1 MKTTSLRSVFWG
13 LIFAATTISAAAGAG
28 RRVIIIDVDG
38 LRREA
43 FYFAVNQGVLPNF
56 ERILG
61 GRNFERALRFD
72 KATTVFPSVTLTGQA
87 SLFTGAYPAKHGIV
101 GNQWFNRAK
110 DQFTDYMS
118 VFGAHCVYGI
128 ELAGLGTEVFR
139 NGECEGG
146 LANRNLQSPTL
157 YEAAA
162 KAGKSS
168 FVIFNQ
174 YTRQASRV
182 ARPSLGELALFGF
195 SEVPVEPDPAN
206 FRAYDA
212 LMMYH
217 ALDAVWES
225 GFPDILTLYFSG
237 LDATGHK
244 LGVGTGVD
252 AQVVYL
258 HEEIDFWIS
267 FLLWELERADPRWLD
282 NTLFVITA
290 DHGQTNVG
298 TSARIGEKLASVASA
313 DVRTADNGGM
323 VHLYVKRAHS
333 GWPEPPRMEEDIRPA
348 AENLTRSEEAKEFT
362 WKILV
367 RDPEQGYLVYTG
379 GDAPYRAL
387 SKDDDLK
394 EKKELIQGLNSPR
407 SGDILVLLKPGTY
420 TRETTGWLFGLAG
433 WGEAANHG
441 SIFES
446 DLAVPLILAGGGV
459 KPGVSTQPAST
470 VNIARTIADY
480 LGFSMPEAAERLP
493 GLSAEPIITTV
504 AGNGTAASSGDGGPA
519 TSASLNTPAGLAIAA
534 NGDLYISEMWGW
546 KVRRVDARGVISTVA
561 GNGMRGFAGDGGPAT
576 AASLG
581 EPYDLAVDAAGNV
594 FVLDIGN
601 QRVRR
606 VDRQGVITTV
616 AGDGRVSFGGD
627 GGPATRASL
636 YEPKGVAV
644 DEAGNLYIA
653 DTFHHRIRKVDRA
666 GIITTVAGNGV
677 SGFSGDGGP
686 ATQASLNFPY
696 DIAPDSSGNLYIADN
711 GNYRIRKV
719 SAKGIISTVAG
730 NGQGG
735 FSGDFGPATEAAL
748 YSAGGVAADGSGN
761 LYIADLGNYRIR
773 KVSANGII
781 STVAGNGV
789 AGFSGDGSAAT
800 QASLRGPIHVA
811 LDAAGNLYIAD
822 AGNHRIRRVQMAP
835 APGFPAG
842 LSMAGDAQG
851 ASGGR

>member
-1 MKTTSLRSVFWG
+1 MSL
-13 LIFAATTISAAAGAG
+13 
-28 RRVIIIDVDG
+28 
-38 LRREA
+38 
-43 FYFAVNQGVLPNF
+43 
-56 ERILG
+56 
-61 GRNFERALRFD
+61 
-72 KATTVFPSVTLTGQA
+72 
-87 SLFTGAYPAKHGIV
+87 
-101 GNQWFNRAK
+101 
-110 DQFTDYMS
+110 
-118 VFGAHCVYGI
+118 FGAHCVYGV
-128 ELAGLGTEVFR
+128 ELFGLGTEIFR
-139 NGECEGG
+139 SGECEGG
-146 LANRNLQSPTL
+146 LANRDLQSSTL
-157 YEAAA
+157 YEAAT

-168 FVIFNQ
+168 LVIFNQ
-174 YTRQASRV
+174 YTKQATQAV
-182 ARPSLGELALFGF
+182 WPSLGEMTLFGF
-195 SEVPVEPDPAN
+195 SEIPLEPDTAN

-217 ALDAVWES
+217 ALDTVRER

-237 LDATGHK
+237 LDASGHK

-252 AQVVYL
+252 TQVVYL
-258 HEEIDFWIS
+258 KEEIDFWIS
-267 FLLWELERADPRWLD
+267 FLIWELERADPRWLE

-313 DVRTADNGGM
+313 DVRTADNGGI

-407 SGDILVLLKPGTY
+407 SGDILALLKPGTY
-420 TRETTGWLFGLAG
+420 TTEVTGWLSGTAR

-441 SIFES
+441 SIFDS

-459 KPGVSTQPAST
+459 KAGVSTEPAST

-519 TSASLNTPAGLAIAA
+519 TSAGLNEPSGLAIAA
-534 NGDLYISEMWGW
+534 NGDLYISEFKGH

-576 AASLG
+576 VASLNSPSG
-581 EPYDLAVDAAGNV
+581 LAVDGAGNI
-594 FVLDIGN
+594 FVADLVN

-616 AGDGRVSFGGD
+616 AGDGRADFSGD
-627 GGPATRASL
+627 GGPAIRASL
-636 YEPKGVAV
+636 NYPAGVAV
-644 DEAGNLYIA
+644 DGAGNLYIA
-653 DTFHHRIRKVDRA
+653 DVQSHRIRKVDRA
-666 GIITTVAGNGV
+666 GIITTVAGSGAR
-677 SGFSGDGGP
+677 GFSGDGGP
-686 ATQASLNFPY
+686 ATLASLNLPS
-696 DIAPDSSGNLYIADN
+696 DVTADSSGNLYVADIDN
-711 GNYRIRKV
+711 QRVRKV
-719 SAKGIISTVAG
+719 SVNGIISTVAG
-730 NGQGG
+730 NGRAG
-735 FSGDFGPATEAAL
+735 FSGDLGPATEAAL
-748 YSAGGVAADGSGN
+748 CWPIHMALDGSGS
-761 LYIADLGNYRIR
+761 LYVADTLNYRVR
-773 KVSANGII
+773 KVSPNGII

-789 AGFSGDGSAAT
+789 AGFSGDGGVAS
-800 QASLRGPIHVA
+800 QASLRAVGRVA
-811 LDAAGNLYIAD
+811 LDAAGNLYVADIA
-822 AGNHRIRRVQMAP
+822 NHRIRHVQMAP
-835 APGFPAG
+835 APAFPAG
-842 LSMAGDAQG
+842 LSMAGHTQG
-851 ASGGR
+851 GSGGR